1 MNSDFPLT
9 LYFDGNCQLC
19 RAEMRNLE
27 LRDVYGQLRFVNIA
41 VVGTDQYPPGA
52 DRAALMA
59 LIHARCAD
67 GRVLRGV
74 EVFWLAYSAVGL
86 PWVARLTSLPG
97 IRGLCDVIYPVIA
110 KHRYRLPQRPIRW
123 VFERAL
129 RRASLAAAQR
139 PHCGAECRV
148 DHTSLPVY
156 KDEERVK

>member
-9 LYFDGNCQLC
+9 LYYDGDCQIC

-41 VVGTDQYPPGA
+41 IAAAEHYPPGT
-52 DRAALMA
+52 DRTALMT

-67 GRVLRGV
+67 GRVLNGV
-74 EVFWLAYSAVGL
+74 EVFRLAYSAVGM

-97 IRGLCDVIYPVIA
+97 IRALSEAIYPLIA
-110 KHRYRLPQRPIRW
+110 RHRYRLPQWPIRW

-129 RRASLAAAQR
+129 RASLAAAHR
-139 PHCGAECRV
+139 AHCGAECR
-148 DHTSLPVY
+148 DHTAQRNDGVHS
-156 KDEERVK
+156 